1 MVITWEVNESKK
13 IYDDFCDKYSRIF
26 SLLNLQV
33 EFELIIFIDN
43 DITRAHTIMKKV
55 NGVLHESLLPDGA
68 IDYMEYIHANDT
80 QKVFIT
86 KRVFIELLDSY
97 FVTGVIIINDYQRL
111 CERIDESLLEAVIEH
126 YYYSRHSAP
135 GKIIQVEIN
144 NAGKTLV
151 DKKPFTAGLFE
162 QLNAI
167 SALKYESEVVRS
179 KLIIVSDALINLLT
193 LDISFEDPVIKTDY
207 KTVRKLLEVSTQEN
221 ILIGTNKFFHGFI
234 DMKNFIYQL
243 KENSIHCL
251 EQVYLVHLKG
261 ILIWDIYKYAHKT
274 QAFLPYI
281 SSNMTNI
288 SYPKQKIDKTPFIKK
303 VSSVFD
309 EYNTDALW
317 TITRHAIEQKHGT
330 MLVISDGAEKESE
343 RLKKCAIKINK
354 VDLAKSDIMKSIS
367 AIDGAIMCDPQGY
380 CYSMGVIL
388 DGIHSEDTGE
398 SISRG
403 ARFNS
408 AHRYKYNS
416 QYKCLIV
423 IVSEDGD
430 VDLV

>member
-1 MVITWEVNESKK
+1 MMAREIDESKE
-13 IYDDFCDKYSRIF
+13 IYDDFYDRYSRVF
-26 SLLNLQV
+26 LLLNLQV
-33 EFELIIFIDN
+33 EFDVIIFIEN
-43 DITRAHTIMKKV
+43 DITRVRTIIKKL

-68 IDYMEYIHANDT
+68 IDYVEYIRANDA

-86 KRVFIELLDSY
+86 KRDFVELLDSY
-97 FVTGVIIINDYQRL
+97 FVTGVIIINDYQHL

-126 YYYSRHSAP
+126 YHDLRHP
-135 GKIIQVEIN
+135 TLGKIIQVEIN
-144 NAGKTLV
+144 TAGKTLV
-151 DKKPFTAGLFE
+151 DKMPLTAGLFE
-162 QLNAI
+162 QLNAV

-179 KLIIVSDALINLLT
+179 KLIVVSDALINLLT
-193 LDISFEDPVIKTDY
+193 LDILFEDPVIKTDY

-234 DMKNFIYQL
+234 DMENFIYQL
-243 KENSIHCL
+243 KGNSSHCL

-261 ILIWDIYKYAHKT
+261 ILIWDMYRYEHKT

-288 SYPKQKIDKTPFIKK
+288 SYPKQKINKTAFIKNI
-303 VSSVFD
+303 SSVFA
-309 EYNTDALW
+309 EYNADALW

-330 MLVISDGAEKESE
+330 MLVISNGAEKESE

-354 VDLAKSDIMKSIS
+354 VDLAKSEIMKSIS
-367 AIDGAIMCDPQGY
+367 SIDGAIMCDPQGY

-408 AHRYKYNS
+408 AHRYKHNS
-416 QYKCLIV
+416 KYECLIV